1 MRMAPS
7 TPDPRVSRTM
17 ERLERLAL
25 TGRLPGQEGVT
36 RPGLSAIEQDACELV
51 SVWFE
56 EDGLA
61 VSWDSAGNLYG
72 RPAGA
77 ETGRPETWVG
87 SHLDTVPNGGRF
99 DGALGV
105 LVALEAAG
113 RLCAG
118 DRVPPF
124 VVVVFRDEEGWRFG
138 QGCFGSRAVCGQ
150 VDDAD
155 LAVTDSAGVS
165 VGDALARL
173 GFGGRPA
180 GGPLPRRYLE
190 VHIEQGPELDRLDS
204 ALGVVTG
211 IAGMVGLTVTF
222 KGAAGH
228 AGTVPM
234 PGRRDAFSAC
244 AEFALG
250 LRGQALALPG
260 TVATM
265 GDLRI
270 VDPASN
276 VIPGL
281 VKASVDLRAPTSE
294 VLELLADAAARTA
307 VAAASMHGCEVEL
320 VRDWCSDPVSMSVA
334 VQEALLAEAQAA
346 GAAAHTLPSGAGHD
360 AGVMAAAGVETGML
374 FVRSRNGGVSHR
386 PDELSDAADI
396 GRAIDVLEGAIRR
409 LA

>member
-1 MRMAPS
+1 
-7 TPDPRVSRTM
+7 
-17 ERLERLAL
+17 
-25 TGRLPGQEGVT
+25 
-36 RPGLSAIEQDACELV
+36 
-51 SVWFE
+51 
-56 EDGLA
+56 
-61 VSWDSAGNLYG
+61 
-72 RPAGA
+72 
-77 ETGRPETWVG
+77 
-87 SHLDTVPNGGRF
+87 
-99 DGALGV
+99 
-105 LVALEAAG
+105 
-113 RLCAG
+113 
-118 DRVPPF
+118 
-124 VVVVFRDEEGWRFG
+124 
-138 QGCFGSRAVCGQ
+138 
-150 VDDAD
+150 
-155 LAVTDSAGVS
+155 
-165 VGDALARL
+165 
-173 GFGGRPA
+173 
-180 GGPLPRRYLE
+180 
-190 VHIEQGPELDRLDS
+190 
-204 ALGVVTG
+204 
-211 IAGMVGLTVTF
+211 VTF

-244 AEFALG
+244 AEFGLG

-260 TVATM
+260 TVATI

-281 VKASVDLRAPTSE
+281 VNASVDLRAPTSE
-294 VLELLADAAARTA
+294 VLELLADAAATTA